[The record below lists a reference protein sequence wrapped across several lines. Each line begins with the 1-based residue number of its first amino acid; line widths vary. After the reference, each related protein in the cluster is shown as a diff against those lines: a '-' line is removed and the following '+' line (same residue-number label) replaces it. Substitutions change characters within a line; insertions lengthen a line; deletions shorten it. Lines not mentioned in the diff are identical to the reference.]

1 MMRTTTTIKKIA
13 AALLALLLL
22 LAASPAAG
30 AASVATSAQ
39 GAILIEAETGRVLW
53 SQNADRKLPMA
64 STTKIITAI
73 TALEHAD
80 PAEMVRVDPAA
91 VGIEGS
97 SIYLAAGEELTL
109 EQLLYGLMLRS
120 GNDAAVAIAIHVA
133 GSVADFAALM
143 NETAARAGA
152 TNTQLMNPHGLHH
165 PDHYTTAAD
174 LARIT
179 AYAMRNEIFARIV
192 STRTATI
199 PKAGESWNR
208 ILNNKNRILWQYSG
222 GNGVKTGY
230 TRAAGRCLVSAARRD
245 GMQLIAVVL
254 NCGPMFED
262 SMALLDYGFAHYE
275 YRCVLEAGVHIA
287 DLPLTRAMD
296 DHVALI
302 ARQSIRLPLKRD
314 GSETPVF
321 AVDVLNTWQG
331 EILFGQEA
339 GRVIARVG
347 DMSAESPLMAARSI
361 AQSTLINRLKEQI
374 RRWYTRFAGS

>member
-1 MMRTTTTIKKIA
+1 
-13 AALLALLLL
+13 
-22 LAASPAAG
+22 AASPAAG
-30 AASVATSAQ
+30 ASTSVATSAQ

-53 SQNADRKLPMA
+53 SHNEDRKLPMA

-80 PAEMVRVDPAA
+80 PSQVVRADPAA
-91 VGIEGS
+91 VGVEGS

-109 EQLLYGLMLRS
+109 EQLLYGLMLSS

-133 GSVADFAALM
+133 GSVADFAVLM

-152 TNTQLMNPHGLHH
+152 TNTHLMNPHGLHH
-165 PDHYTTAAD
+165 PDHYTTAED

-208 ILNNKNRILWQYSG
+208 TLNNKNKILWQYSG
-222 GNGVKTGY
+222 GNGVKTGF
-230 TRAAGRCLVSAARRD
+230 TRAAGRCLVAAARRD
-245 GMQLIAVVL
+245 GMQLITVVL

-262 SMALLDYGFAHYE
+262 SMALLDYGFEHYE
-275 YRCVLEAGVHIA
+275 YRCVLEAGVRIT
-287 DLPLTRAMD
+287 DLALTRAMD

-302 ARQSIRLPLKRD
+302 ARKSIRLPLKRD

-321 AVDVLNTWQG
+321 TVDAMNTWQG

-339 GRVIARVG
+339 GRVTAWVG
-347 DMSAESPLMAARSI
+347 DTRAESPLVAARSV
-361 AQSTLINRLKEQI
+361 AQSTFINRLKDRI
-374 RRWYTRFAGS
+374 RRWYTRIAGS